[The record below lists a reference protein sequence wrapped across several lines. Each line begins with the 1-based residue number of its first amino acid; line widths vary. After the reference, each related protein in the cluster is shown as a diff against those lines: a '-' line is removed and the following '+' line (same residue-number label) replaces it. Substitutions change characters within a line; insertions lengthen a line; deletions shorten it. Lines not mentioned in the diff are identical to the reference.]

1 MQSKS
6 AYSHQEKKLNEV
18 FEKALD
24 LTISEMER
32 RFTEHSDVLIALDSV
47 YDFDRPNMIPLEK
60 VGIKI
65 PEENELGFVKKLI
78 EKAKTKSSAE
88 HFSHLDAL
96 NPMKDIFED
105 TFKLMQA
112 TEIFGCSTAICESSF
127 SALNRIGTVGRM
139 SMTSDRLCNL
149 AFLAFESKHLTNIDK
164 MNVLKEFNS
173 RKNRF

>member
-65 PEENELGFVKKLI
+65 PEENELGFVK
-78 EKAKTKSSAE
+78 
-88 HFSHLDAL
+88 
-96 NPMKDIFED
+96 N
-105 TFKLMQA
+105 
-112 TEIFGCSTAICESSF
+112 
-127 SALNRIGTVGRM
+127 
-139 SMTSDRLCNL
+139 
-149 AFLAFESKHLTNIDK
+149 
-164 MNVLKEFNS
+164 
-173 RKNRF
+173 